1 MTRPHHLSCLEKPRP
16 GAGNESAPPRNE
28 INPLPADPSGARPA
42 SQVDSRCAAPPSSLP
57 GVPRCDEKGCV
68 FPVAGPGKS
77 KCLNHRRE
85 EDEPKHFGSS
95 QPTVLLLDRARFGL
109 PDPETEPDDSRA
121 RDRRRELAER
131 EAFLEETA

>member
-1 MTRPHHLSCLEKPRP
+1 MKRTFHPSRLVKTRPGVPDETVPARD
-16 GAGNESAPPRNE
+16 ESNH
-28 INPLPADPSGARPA
+28 LPAEPYESRPT
-42 SQVDSRCAAPPSSLP
+42 SQVDSRRAAPLSSLS
-57 GVPRCDEKGCV
+57 GASRCDEKGCV
-68 FPVAGPGKS
+68 FPVVGPGKS
-77 KCLNHRRE
+77 KCLAHSRE

-95 QPTVLLLDRARFGL
+95 QPTVLLLDRAKYGL